1 MTGGEPAGFGWERD
15 NCLHRS
21 LDGAVFWIWA
31 ENRTDN
37 AEMFSLSLS
46 SAYVTEQFFPW
57 KEGVLFVF
65 N

>member
-1 MTGGEPAGFGWERD
+1 M
-15 NCLHRS
+15 
-21 LDGAVFWIWA
+21 FWIWA